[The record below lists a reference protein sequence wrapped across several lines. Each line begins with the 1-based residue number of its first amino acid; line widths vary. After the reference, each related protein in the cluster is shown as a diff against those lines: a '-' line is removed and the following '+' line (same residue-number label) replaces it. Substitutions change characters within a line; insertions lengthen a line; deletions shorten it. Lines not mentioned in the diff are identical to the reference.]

1 MSAVLQEPVETI
13 TVPVPRSQR
22 GPASQQVTTTYGM
35 WLFLLSDIVMFA
47 AFFAAFVVLREH
59 TADGPGG
66 RALFDRDKVLLETA
80 CLLFSSFS
88 CALLGLAAEHRH
100 KAATYASALVTLL
113 LAAGF
118 MTFELAEFAHLVAI
132 GAGPDRSAF
141 LSGFFALVG
150 LHGLHVVAGM
160 VWLVVMLAQ
169 IATLGFPQKVVRRLL
184 CFSLFWHALDIV
196 WVGVF
201 TVVYLGA
208 FT

>member
-1 MSAVLQEPVETI
+1 MSAVLQEPMETI

-22 GPASQQVTTTYGM
+22 GPASTRVVVTYGM

-47 AFFAAFVVLREH
+47 AFFAAFVVLRDA
-59 TADGPGG
+59 TAGGPGG
-66 RALFDRDKVLLETA
+66 RALFHRETVLIETA
-80 CLLFSSFS
+80 CLLFSSFA
-88 CALLGLAAEHRH
+88 CAMLALAAEHRS
-100 KAATYASALVTLL
+100 KVASYVCGAVTLL
-113 LAAGF
+113 LGAAF
-118 MTFELAEFAHLVAI
+118 MVLELREFAQMIAA

-150 LHGLHVVAGM
+150 LHGLHVAGGM
-160 VWLVVMLAQ
+160 LWLVVMLAQ
-169 IATLGFPQKVVRRLL
+169 IATLGFSAPVVRRLL

-196 WVGVF
+196 WIGVF